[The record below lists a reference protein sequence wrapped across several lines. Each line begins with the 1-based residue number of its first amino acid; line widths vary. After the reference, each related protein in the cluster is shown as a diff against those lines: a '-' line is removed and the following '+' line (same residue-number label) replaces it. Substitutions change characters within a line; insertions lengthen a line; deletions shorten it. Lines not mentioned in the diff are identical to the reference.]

1 MASLAVCGQTFT
13 LCESQPDVDGVDV
26 LWDATAR
33 CFRIKMTTA
42 TCASVLPAAVA
53 QQGIAESRCL
63 GMQDLVSQAV
73 NLGDDSAK
81 AADNVIR
88 NELSKDCSVDD
99 RLLERSTSDIST
111 ASMKSTT
118 RALVFAA
125 TEHLE
130 TSERNAKVE
139 KDLGGHRPP
148 NRLLE
153 EFLEGVARLSVA
165 GSSSFSNKE
174 SKRQLM
180 SALCDTV
187 ERLADWRWPA
197 TAILAAAARK
207 PSAIGVLTG
216 TFANFPTPT
225 HLSGPP
231 AKRVCLRE
239 TQPASISA
247 PEAAAAAAAAPGT
260 AAADSVVAARW
271 CTQHVD
277 NTVRIVEEAA
287 TSSAEV
293 QVAAG
298 ASMPPTSMVASEE
311 HTSDGCEMCAD
322 AGSSQLGWGSE
333 LSLKAQDGAF
343 PFHEGDVMEDLSDWI
358 DRKMSKLSSRH

>member
-247 PEAAAAAAAAPGT
+247 PEAAAAAAAA
-260 AAADSVVAARW
+260 
-271 CTQHVD
+271 
-277 NTVRIVEEAA
+277 
-287 TSSAEV
+287 